1 MVPQPQTQ
9 FTDIAVSRARE
20 LFVLVGNL
28 RELELAGGETK
39 RLVEHIRLHGEIRYE
54 Q

>member
-1 MVPQPQTQ
+1 MSINT
-9 FTDIAVSRARE
+9 AVSRARE

-39 RLVEHIRLHGEIRYE
+39 RLVEHIRQHGEIRSNSG
-54 Q
+54 